1 MPSPAKLDL
10 SQCDSLSFDCYGT
23 LIDWESGLLNAFAT
37 LLQRPKESLDKH
49 DLFARYAKVEAEIE
63 SGAYMKYR
71 EVLRNVAARIASD
84 LNMPVL
90 PKALDAF
97 AESIRGW
104 EPFPDTVPA
113 LEKLAA
119 RYRLYILSNVD
130 DDLFASTAAKLKVH
144 FAQVITAE
152 QVQSYKPNL
161 RNFER
166 LLEVVG
172 GRERHIH
179 LAESLYHDHAPAQ
192 QLGIRSIWIHRN
204 QEPGATQRVDA
215 KFDLELPDLKS
226 LAVMAKTVR

>member
-1 MPSPAKLDL
+1 MPSKFDL

-23 LIDWESGLLNAFAT
+23 LIDWESGLLNAFAA
-37 LLQRPKESLDKH
+37 LLQRPKESLDKR
-49 DLFARYAKVEAEIE
+49 DLFSRFAQTEAKLE

-84 LNMPVL
+84 LKMPVS

-113 LEKLAA
+113 LEKLAI

-130 DDLFASTAAKLKVH
+130 DDLFTSTAPKLKVP
-144 FAQVITAE
+144 FTQVITAE
-152 QVQSYKPNL
+152 QVQSYKPSL

-172 GRERHIH
+172 GRGRHIH
-179 LAESLYHDHAPAQ
+179 VAESLYHDHAPAQ
-192 QLGIRSIWIHRN
+192 QMGIRSIWIHRN
-204 QEPGATQRVDA
+204 REPGVTKRVDA
-215 KFDLELPDLKS
+215 KFDLELSDLKS
-226 LAVMAKTVR
+226 LAAMAETAP